1 MIGVLLERGK
11 PSVRQNLT
19 DPRPGREE
27 ALVGLRLAGICGTDR
42 AMLGGYAEFS
52 GIMGHEFVGEVL
64 DAPGSP
70 GWVGQRVVGRIT
82 ISCGTC
88 RHCRQGRPG
97 HCESRSVLGIRAKD
111 GVFAERFCLPAVNL
125 VAVPAQVSDEAAVF
139 AEPLAAA
146 LRIVEQVRVSESD
159 RVLVIGAG
167 CLGQLAARV
176 LAQSG
181 CRLQVVARHEQQRL
195 RLEAWG
201 IPWIPENKGGAK
213 AYDLVVEATGSPAG
227 FDAALQMVRPEGTVV
242 LKSTL
247 PEKISVDL
255 SAVVVNEVAVVGS
268 RCGPL
273 DRAVQWLAAGKID
286 PTDLIEARF
295 PLEEAS
301 AAFARAAAPGAFKV
315 LLSG

>member
-11 PSVRQNLT
+11 PSVRRNLP
-19 DPRPGREE
+19 DPRPGRGE

-64 DAPGSP
+64 EASGSP
-70 GWVGQRVVGRIT
+70 DWIGQRVVGRIT

-97 HCESRSVLGIRAKD
+97 HCESRCVLGIRAKD

-125 VAVPAQVSDEAAVF
+125 VAVPEPVSDEAAVF

-146 LRIVEQVRVSESD
+146 LRIVEQVRIRESD

-176 LAQSG
+176 LARSG
-181 CRLQVVARHEQQRL
+181 CRLQVVARHEEQRF
-195 RLEAWG
+195 RLEALG
-201 IPWIPENKGGAK
+201 ISWIPEGEGETK
-213 AYDLVVEATGSPAG
+213 AYDLVVEATGSPRG
-227 FDAALQMVRPEGTVV
+227 IESALQRVRPEGTVV
-242 LKSTL
+242 LKSSL
-247 PEKISVDL
+247 PGKTQVDL
-255 SAVVVNEVAVVGS
+255 SAVVVNEITVLGS
-268 RCGPL
+268 RCGPM
-273 DRAVQWLAAGKID
+273 DRAVQWLAEGKID
-286 PTDLIEARF
+286 PADLIEARF
-295 PLEEAS
+295 PLQEAP
-301 AAFARAAAPGAFKV
+301 AAFVRAAAPGAFKV
-315 LLSG
+315 LLSC

>member
-11 PSVRQNLT
+11 PSIRRNLP
-19 DPRPGREE
+19 DPRPGRGE

-42 AMLGGYAEFS
+42 AMLGGHAEFS

-64 DAPGSP
+64 EAPGSP
-70 GWVGQRVVGRIT
+70 DWVGKRVVGRIT

-88 RHCRQGRPG
+88 RPCRQGRPG
-97 HCESRSVLGIRAKD
+97 HCESRCVLGIRAKD

-125 VAVPAQVSDEAAVF
+125 VAVPEQVPDQAAVF

-146 LRIVEQVRVSESD
+146 LRIVEQVRVRESD

-181 CRLQVVARHEQQRL
+181 CRLQVVARHEKQRL
-195 RLEAWG
+195 RLEALG
-201 IPWIPENKGGAK
+201 ISWIPEGEGQTK
-213 AYDLVVEATGSPAG
+213 AYDLVVEATGSPQG
-227 FDAALQMVRPEGTVV
+227 FESALQRVRPEGMVV
-242 LKSTL
+242 LKSSL
-247 PEKISVDL
+247 PAKAQTDL
-255 SAVVVNEVAVVGS
+255 STVVVNEITVLGS
-268 RCGPL
+268 RCGPI
-273 DRAVQWLAAGKID
+273 DRAVQWLAEGKID
-286 PTDLIEARF
+286 PTDLIDARF
-295 PLEEAS
+295 PLQEAS
-301 AAFARAAAPGAFKV
+301 AAFVRAAAPGAFKV

>member
-11 PSVRQNLT
+11 PVPRWNLP
-19 DPRPGREE
+19 DPRPACRE
-27 ALVGLRLAGICGTDR
+27 ALVGLRLAGVCGTDR
-42 AMLGGYAEFS
+42 AMLGGYADFS

-64 DAPGSP
+64 DFPDAPD
-70 GWVGQRVVGRIT
+70 WTGQRVVGRIT
-82 ISCGTC
+82 ISCGAC
-88 RHCRQGRPG
+88 RQCRQGRSG
-97 HCESRSVLGIRAKD
+97 HCESRRVLGIRGNN
-111 GVFAERFCLPAVNL
+111 GVFAERFCLPVANL
-125 VAVPAQVSDEAAVF
+125 VAVPEQVSDEAAVF

-146 LRIVEQVRVSESD
+146 LRIVDQVQVHESD

-176 LAQSG
+176 LVQSG
-181 CRLQVVARHEQQRL
+181 CRLDVVARHEQQRL
-195 RLEAWG
+195 RLKALG
-201 IPWIPENKGGAK
+201 IPWIPENEGRAK
-213 AYDLVVEATGSPAG
+213 AYDLIVEATGNPAG

-273 DRAVQWLAAGKID
+273 DRAVQWLAEGKID

-295 PLEEAS
+295 PLQEAP
-301 AAFARAAAPGAFKV
+301 AAFARAADPGAFKV
-315 LLSG
+315 LFTP